1 MVECGAVWC
10 IVVQYG
16 ALWFS
21 MVQFSTVW
29 CIVVQRG
36 AGANTK
42 LRLAY
47 DLQSKCEPIIVQI
60 ESSGFLLVSYP
71 RYHKAFH
78 YRGI

>member
-16 ALWFS
+16 ALWCS

-60 ESSGFLLVSYP
+60 ESSGFLLVSYS
-71 RYHKAFH
+71 RYRKG
-78 YRGI
+78 YILS

>member
-16 ALWFS
+16 A
-21 MVQFSTVW
+21 VQYSVVHCSAVW
-29 CIVVQRG
+29 CIVVQCD

-60 ESSGFLLVSYP
+60 ESSGFLLASYP
-71 RYHKAFH
+71 RYRKG
-78 YRGI
+78 YILS